1 MVSRSRRKPERL
13 RVSSFAAW
21 GWLALA
27 LVATA
32 VPAGAAGARR
42 QPVGPPGTERP
53 KKEELPPIPEGAATT
68 RENVFL
74 PTTNEL
80 KLGREAS
87 SEVDKEYKII
97 TEGPQYER
105 LQRVARVV
113 AAAVLNPQIA
123 EDYRTRYKV
132 PKAND
137 HARRVPFEFRFKLV
151 KPKNGRKEVNAFSF
165 AGGPVFVTTDL
176 MDYAR
181 SDHELA
187 AVLGHECGHVCNHH
201 VVQLVNRQAKAQKGM
216 IWAALASI
224 MLGVGGAGSEAVG
237 ALYGAQLYSI
247 AKLTGYGRDLE
258 READHVGVNILT
270 HTQYSPVGML
280 TFMKKLA
287 RDEARRGDPDF
298 GIYQSHPYSTERTE
312 LIEAHLREL
321 KIAFDPATQR
331 RIGNSFQVT
340 VNPEQEEGR
349 QLGEIRLNGRLVV
362 RLAEAVGSQ
371 TAYERAQQVGSQL
384 TDLFLQ
390 RNVTIRDLRVGDDGA
405 TLEALGHPLLK
416 ILPGDARFAGRT
428 PPQLAAEALRII
440 QAELWR
446 EKVDGLY

>member
-1 MVSRSRRKPERL
+1 M
-13 RVSSFAAW
+13 
-21 GWLALA
+21 A
-27 LVATA
+27 LVLVACA
-32 VPAGAAGARR
+32 PGRAGRLAR

-53 KKEELPPIPEGAATT
+53 KKEELPPIPDGVATT
-68 RENVFL
+68 RDNVFL

-80 KLGREAS
+80 RLGREAS
-87 SEVDKEYKII
+87 AEVDKEYRII

-105 LQRVARVV
+105 LQRVSRAIV
-113 AAAVLNPQIA
+113 AAVQNPQIA

-137 HARRVPFEFRFKLV
+137 HAKRVPFEFRFKLV

-201 VVQLVNRQAKAQKGM
+201 VVQLVNKQAKAQKGL
-216 IWAALASI
+216 IWAALASL
-224 MLGVGGAGSEAVG
+224 MLGVGGAGGEAVG

-247 AKLTGYGRDLE
+247 AKLSGYGRDLE
-258 READHVGVNILT
+258 READRVGVDLLT

-298 GIYQSHPYSTERTE
+298 GIYQSHPYSAERTD

-321 KIAFDPATQR
+321 KIDFDPATQR
-331 RIGNSFQVT
+331 RIGNSFQVA

-362 RLAEAVGSQ
+362 RLAEGVGSQ

-405 TLEALGHPLLK
+405 TILALGRPLLK
-416 ILPGDARFAGRT
+416 ILPGDARLAGRT

-440 QAELWR
+440 EAELWR
-446 EKVDGLY
+446 EKVDGVY